1 MKATV
6 RTAPRKAAVS
16 RTGMN
21 GISACKPNAV
31 AAKAP
36 RAAPPETPKRAGLG
50 AMPRTAGPLF
60 SGPST
65 LEVMSAA
72 DQLELF
78 ADILLALGLG
88 LAVGVERELRHH
100 EAGLRT
106 IGLVTMGA
114 ATFGVVSLTFTEDSR
129 VVAGVVQGVG
139 FLGAGLI
146 FQRGAGLVGLT
157 TAATVWA
164 MAAVGLLVALELRL
178 LATLVTASV
187 IATLELSQLAAAF
200 GRRGG
205 AEASDQ
211 EPPSDA

>member
-1 MKATV
+1 
-6 RTAPRKAAVS
+6 
-16 RTGMN
+16 
-21 GISACKPNAV
+21 
-31 AAKAP
+31 
-36 RAAPPETPKRAGLG
+36 
-50 AMPRTAGPLF
+50 
-60 SGPST
+60 
-65 LEVMSAA
+65 MSAV

-146 FQRGAGLVGLT
+146 FQRGAGLIGLT

-187 IATLELSQLAAAF
+187 IATLELSQLAGVI
-200 GRRGG
+200 GRRGDSG
-205 AEASDQ
+205 ASDQ